1 MCQLLTPPPSDSLF
15 KVLLALC
22 TQFSLQVVIKKRG
35 GGATE
40 QRQEETCT
48 QLPSP
53 SSSTFEYVTKHFPS
67 DLGNTEHALL
77 IMLQRGK

>member
-1 MCQLLTPPPSDSLF
+1 MCQLLTPPPSDSPF
-15 KVLLALC
+15 KALLALC
-22 TQFSLQVVIKKRG
+22 TQFSLQVVIKKKG
-35 GGATE
+35 GPTE
-40 QRQEETCT
+40 QRQEETCS